1 MKSDNIVWNIWVLL
15 SLPAV
20 WLAWAAID
28 FCIAIFLLLWT
39 MGPDTSNTG
48 QSPLGTS
55 QLQVTFQQPAPTAS
69 FMDMF
74 GPRIAVTSTLLVGII
89 HIFLVIKTFL
99 AWSGAR
105 NTIDFVEQRLEE
117 GKASRN
123 GMAHLDSIQL
133 PSGSRKSSTTPLPTV
148 SNMHDKI
155 PRSPEEEEQGILLGV
170 ITPQRP

>member
-1 MKSDNIVWNIWVLL
+1 
-15 SLPAV
+15 
-20 WLAWAAID
+20 
-28 FCIAIFLLLWT
+28 
-39 MGPDTSNTG
+39 MGPDTGDTS
-48 QSPLGTS
+48 QRLLGTS
-55 QLQVTFQQPAPTAS
+55 QVQVTSQQPAPTAP
-69 FMDMF
+69 FGVDF
-74 GPRIAVTSTLLVGII
+74 GPRIAVTSTLVIGIV

-117 GKASRN
+117 GRASRN
-123 GMAHLDSIQL
+123 GMPHLDSIQL
-133 PSGSRKSSTTPLPTV
+133 PSGSRKSTTTPLPTV